1 METEP
6 LVPFGKYKGQP
17 ITTLLNDTKYLDWCK
32 QQEWF
37 KKFPIVYNICV
48 NQTIVN
54 QNESS
59 KTPEHNRIQ
68 NLFLEEENVKRL
80 LGLKSF
86 DKYNKCIQIIQD
98 RMNCDDFHRYFEEY
112 NIDNLT
118 KKNIFMNIEFEG
130 KFNWDIVIRL
140 DSDEIANFTFKE
152 QYNNVDRKDLELFFV
167 TVFPLHKNEY
177 YINWYNGRK
186 HAGLRRYSIF
196 CSTTYIEVKPLLGDD
211 YPCVLRKMKQQISL
225 TEKLNDVG
233 KYVLLVKDFSS
244 STTSK
249 EQLIQIFQQ
258 SNIKVVY
265 LNDVIENSNMQIQ
278 SYSSDNIN
286 ELKDKIK
293 KLEEENMMLKDKLK
307 QYETSI

>member
-140 DSDEIANFTFKE
+140 DSDEIVNFTFKE

-177 YINWYNGRK
+177 YNNWYNGRK

>member
-1 METEP
+1 
-6 LVPFGKYKGQP
+6 
-17 ITTLLNDTKYLDWCK
+17 
-32 QQEWF
+32 
-37 KKFPIVYNICV
+37 VYNICV

>member
-140 DSDEIANFTFKE
+140 DSDEIVNFTFKE